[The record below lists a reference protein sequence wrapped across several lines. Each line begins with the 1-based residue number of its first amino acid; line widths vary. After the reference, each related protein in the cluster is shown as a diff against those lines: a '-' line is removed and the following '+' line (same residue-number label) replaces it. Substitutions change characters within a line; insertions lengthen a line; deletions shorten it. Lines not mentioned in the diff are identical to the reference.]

1 MKLELIK
8 RSKEWREMSCG
19 QVMAGE
25 KQLSWAGIQKMGFTV
40 LVENVCLL
48 MLLLDFLNVI
58 LGIDTYIPSSLNC
71 VILIHIC
78 EYS

>member
-8 RSKEWREMSCG
+8 SSKEWRETSCG

-25 KQLSWAGIQKMGFTV
+25 KYLSWAGMQKMEFTE

-71 VILIHIC
+71 IILIQIR